1 MIFVTSLESQDSNY
15 IDVETSATSGSLEMQ
30 KSRETFPT
38 KPIFSV
44 EEYSNEVLGWF
55 SDENSQFRFEDI
67 IRNNPKW
74 RYEKADVCR
83 LFLSTLHLANS
94 GQ

>member
-1 MIFVTSLESQDSNY
+1 MIFVTYLESQDSNY
-15 IDVETSATSGSLEMQ
+15 VNIEASTTSGSLEMQ
-30 KSRETFPT
+30 TSRKTFPT

-44 EEYSNEVLGWF
+44 EEYSQEVMSWF
-55 SDENSQFRFEDI
+55 SDESSQFRFEDI
-67 IRNNPKW
+67 IKNNPKW

-83 LFLSTLHLANS
+83 LFLTTLHLANS